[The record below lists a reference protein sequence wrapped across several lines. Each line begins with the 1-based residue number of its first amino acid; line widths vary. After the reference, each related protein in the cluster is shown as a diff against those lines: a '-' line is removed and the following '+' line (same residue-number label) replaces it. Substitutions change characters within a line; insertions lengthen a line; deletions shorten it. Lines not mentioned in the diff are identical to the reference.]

1 MKNYLFLVLAIVL
14 FTGVNGYSQDN
25 PGGVTEGVPDH
36 AEVTTTSST
45 EYTPITPY
53 REKREPVNE
62 EETVNTVP
70 SNTDTESYK
79 SDVKQENGVTDGL
92 RND

>member
-14 FTGVNGYSQDN
+14 FTGVSGYTQDN
-25 PGGVTEGVPDH
+25 PGGVTEGVPDN
-36 AEVTTTSST
+36 AEVKTNST

-62 EETVNTVP
+62 EETGTTVP
-70 SNTDTESYK
+70 SNTDTEFYK
-79 SDVKQENGVTDGL
+79 SDVKQENGVIDGI